1 MPPGLALLYRHYPL
15 TLENTLAH
23 FLLLLLQFFFLCLFL
38 YLKTVY
44 FVVVNSYVGN
54 KVDLT
59 WLVQMKKENSMN
71 YDGSSKSSWKRQ
83 RWVRLVLMLIMRDIY
98 INSSMN
104 PLTKFTNNSR
114 STAFKD
120 MPLYRICPPMEYLSN
135 DHEGC
140 SNRNENSHKFGS
152 KTGPV
157 LSLTESQWKLRQ
169 QNDQNIP
176 MEWKPL

>member
-59 WLVQMKKENSMN
+59 
-71 YDGSSKSSWKRQ
+71 
-83 RWVRLVLMLIMRDIY
+83 
-98 INSSMN
+98 
-104 PLTKFTNNSR
+104 
-114 STAFKD
+114 
-120 MPLYRICPPMEYLSN
+120 
-135 DHEGC
+135 
-140 SNRNENSHKFGS
+140 
-152 KTGPV
+152 
-157 LSLTESQWKLRQ
+157 
-169 QNDQNIP
+169 
-176 MEWKPL
+176 